1 MPKQPFA
8 ANETKGGIQLNSL
21 ADHTNS
27 RLAVSNFRDSLT
39 SDSAKWRS
47 LSLRITEVA
56 RYADPLETQMVA
68 NPSILLLLNQ
78 SFQVDHFSDGR
89 CRRINYTRGTGSLT
103 PAGQTRL
110 LRYDFKGQKTCSFL
124 RLILPQHTVDFV
136 AEEAREPGTTGRRS
150 IIDVPFLDDPLISN
164 VGYSI
169 VAALRDGAPEFYAQA
184 AAQWLAAHILLG
196 PTAGFEWRQFLAH
209 ERISDYRL
217 VRVMEYIEAHLSERL
232 DLRVLAKQ
240 AGISPFHF
248 AALFT
253 KAVGATPHRH
263 VQHLRLETAK
273 VMLRDTDKSILDI
286 ALTSGFASAS
296 HFAAAFRRRVSQS
309 PTEYRSSR
317 RGFRPRPD
325 KLGDNDS

>member
-1 MPKQPFA
+1 
-8 ANETKGGIQLNSL
+8 
-21 ADHTNS
+21 
-27 RLAVSNFRDSLT
+27 
-39 SDSAKWRS
+39 
-47 LSLRITEVA
+47 LRITEVA

-68 NPSILLLLNQ
+68 NPSILLLLNK
-78 SFQVDHFSDGR
+78 SFQVDHLSDGR

-136 AEEAREPGTTGRRS
+136 AEEARKPGTIGRSS
-150 IIDVPFLDDPLISN
+150 IIDVPFLDDPVISS

-184 AAQWLAAHILLG
+184 AAQWLAAHLLLG
-196 PTAGFEWRQFLAH
+196 ASKRFEWQQSFAREQ
-209 ERISDYRL
+209 ISDHRL
-217 VRVMEYIEAHLSERL
+217 VRVVEYIEAHLSERL
-232 DLRVLAKQ
+232 DLRVLAKE

-263 VQHLRLETAK
+263 VQHLRLEAAK
-273 VMLRDTDKSILDI
+273 AMLRDTDKSILDM
-286 ALTSGFASAS
+286 ALTCGFASAS
-296 HFAAAFRRRVSQS
+296 HFAAAFRRQFSQS

-317 RGFRPRPD
+317 RGFRLRLD
-325 KLGDNDS
+325 ERGDNDS

>member
-1 MPKQPFA
+1 
-8 ANETKGGIQLNSL
+8 
-21 ADHTNS
+21 
-27 RLAVSNFRDSLT
+27 
-39 SDSAKWRS
+39 
-47 LSLRITEVA
+47 
-56 RYADPLETQMVA
+56 MVA
-68 NPSILLLLNQ
+68 NPSILLLLNK

-136 AEEAREPGTTGRRS
+136 AEEARKPGTTGRS
-150 IIDVPFLDDPLISN
+150 AIIDVPFLDDPVISS

-169 VAALRDGAPEFYAQA
+169 VAALRDGAPDFYAQA
-184 AAQWLAAHILLG
+184 AAQWLAAHLLLG
-196 PTAGFEWRQFLAH
+196 ASKGFEWHQTLAR
-209 ERISDYRL
+209 EQISDHRL
-217 VRVMEYIEAHLSERL
+217 VRVLEYIEAHLSERL
-232 DLRVLAKQ
+232 DLRILAKE

-273 VMLRDTDKSILDI
+273 AMLRDTDKSILDI
-286 ALTSGFASAS
+286 ALTCGFASAS
-296 HFAAAFRRRVSQS
+296 HLAAAFRRQFSQS

-317 RGFRPRPD
+317 RGFRLRPD
-325 KLGDNDS
+325 ELGDNES